1 MTNTGNDPFNGLRP
15 GAAPAA
21 LRDRVLRAARQAA
34 LEAPAPTVW
43 DRLFES
49 RPLRAA
55 WAALCLVLVAGHI
68 ALTEP
73 TESRLPEARSLVDAP
88 ELRDVLELPRFEGV
102 VFGPDLLDPQP
113 APEPRKL
120 EGATSEEGVPS

>member
-1 MTNTGNDPFNGLRP
+1 MTNHGQDPFDGLRP
-15 GAAPAA
+15 SGLPSA
-21 LRDRVLRAARQAA
+21 LRERVLDAARQAA
-34 LEAPAPTVW
+34 LEAPASTLW

-55 WAALCLVLVAGHI
+55 WACLCLALVAGHV

-88 ELRDVLELPRFEGV
+88 ELREVLELPRFDGGW
-102 VFGPDLLDPQP
+102 FGSDLL
-113 APEPRKL
+113 APEPTPTPKEA
-120 EGATSEEGVPS
+120 EGVFSEEGVPS

>member
-1 MTNTGNDPFNGLRP
+1 MTMNGQDPFDGLRP
-15 GAAPAA
+15 SAAPAA
-21 LRDRVLRAARQAA
+21 LRERVLDAARQAA
-34 LEAPAPTVW
+34 LEGQAPTIW

-55 WAALCLVLVAGHI
+55 WGALCLVLVVGHV

-88 ELRDVLELPRFEGV
+88 ELRDVLELPRFDGV
-102 VFGPDLLDPQP
+102 DFGPDLLDPQS
-113 APEPRKL
+113 APKPRKV
-120 EGATSEEGVPS
+120 EGVTSEEGVPS